1 MSTSEAT
8 SYTFRVVNADG
19 SVFGKGCFTHEGPPA
34 RGAVTIPAASGPK
47 LTELWYSDPLVG
59 TLRLADVRA
68 FAFSPEQFAL
78 QLASGDQSVELKG
91 GSATTAKP
99 GPIAS
104 HRHGGNDFT
113 SQGRSLEFPQPSEA
127 LPEGTQGTA
136 TVSAVDLVVVI
147 DASKSMRPEAVGL
160 SETLNAAME
169 VARTRCPCDLRVT
182 YLGIEGVFQGTR
194 FDTTVRDYLLETAG
208 ANAAELKS
216 RPYTWVAGGK
226 VREDGGRAIE
236 DLSNHFDWRPEAQ
249 RAVFFLGDEGL
260 DGGGDVNARDV
271 VGANKA
277 IQTAQQA
284 RVRVHTYLGVT
295 KAAPWELEALKH
307 EYARVAEETGGQSF
321 LVQQTLEGFQDMLTS
336 VICASKSAPNA
347 AAPARSCC
355 QAAVESPAA
364 TVAASTSYTFRVL
377 GADGGLFGKG
387 CFTHEG
393 PPTQSAVTIPPASGP
408 KLTAFWYHD
417 AIVGSLQLKD
427 VRALSFAPEQFTLEL
442 ANPDNTLDLK
452 AAGAS
457 PAKPGAVSLHR
468 STEGD
473 FASQHRVVEFP
484 RWAEPTVT
492 VTEGQMTVPAVD
504 LVVAIDAS
512 KSMREEAVGL
522 SEMVGSAIKAAQTRC
537 PSNLRVTYL
546 GIEGTFGG
554 TRFTTTVRDYL
565 LQTVGA
571 DEAELKSR
579 RFTWIAGGKVREDGA
594 RTIQDLSAHFDWR
607 TGAQRAIFF
616 LGDEGLNGGGEIAA
630 KDIAAAN
637 HAIEAAVS
645 AEVRVHTYLGAS
657 KVKGLEAL
665 ESEYARVARE
675 TGGQAYTVQRSLSGL
690 QSMLESVICG
700 SKPPPVTT
708 TTEFRCCQACV
719 EDFIAP
725 RPAPPPAPEPAKVVV
740 EDGKLRT
747 LEKVY
752 FASDKDNAI
761 PESLPILDHVFELL
775 RTHTDIK
782 KLRIEAHTDNAGTK
796 TYNQDLSARRAKWVR
811 QYLIQKGIAEERLD
825 SAGFGLTKPI
835 DSNATPQGRANNRRV
850 EFVIVEEQPPPPV
863 TRPM

>member
-1 MSTSEAT
+1 MSTSEAS

-34 RGAVTIPAASGPK
+34 HGAVTIPLASGPK
-47 LTELWYSDPLVG
+47 LTALWYHDPLVG
-59 TLRLADVRA
+59 TLRLENVRA
-68 FAFSPEQFAL
+68 FAFSAEQFAL
-78 QLASGDQSVELKG
+78 QLTSADQAVELKA
-91 GSATTAKP
+91 GSATSAKS
-99 GPIAS
+99 GPVAT
-104 HRHGGNDFT
+104 HRNGGNDFS
-113 SQGRSLEFPQPSEA
+113 SQGRTLEFPQRSEA
-127 LPEGTQGTA
+127 LPEGEENAA

-160 SETLNAAME
+160 SETLNAAIA

-194 FDTTVRDYLLETAG
+194 FDTTVRDYLVQTAG
-208 ANAAELKS
+208 ANEAELRS
-216 RPYTWVAGGK
+216 RPYTWIAGGK
-226 VREDGGRAIE
+226 VREDGARAIE
-236 DLSNHFDWRPEAQ
+236 DLANHFDWRPEAQ

-260 DGGGDVNARDV
+260 NGGGDVNAKDV
-271 VGANKA
+271 AGANRA
-277 IQTAQQA
+277 IQTAQRAQ
-284 RVRVHTYLGVT
+284 VRVHTYLGMT

-321 LVQQTLEGFQDMLTS
+321 LVQQSLEGFEDMLAS
-336 VICASKSAPNA
+336 VICRSKSAPNA
-347 AAPARSCC
+347 VASRGGCC
-355 QAAVESPAA
+355 QSAVESPVAGA
-364 TVAASTSYTFRVL
+364 TATSYTFRVL
-377 GADGGLFGKG
+377 GSDGGLFGKG

-393 PPTQSAVTIPPASGP
+393 PPTQGPVTIPPGSGP

-427 VRALSFAPEQFTLEL
+427 VRALSFSSEQFTLEL

-452 AAGAS
+452 AEGAS
-457 PAKPGAVSLHR
+457 LAKPGAISLHR
-468 STEGD
+468 SKEGD
-473 FASQHRVVEFP
+473 FAGQSRVMEFP
-484 RWAEPTVT
+484 RKAEPTVT
-492 VTEGQMTVPAVD
+492 ITEGQVTVPAVD

-522 SEMVGSAIKAAQTRC
+522 SEMVGSAIKVAQGRC

-546 GIEGTFGG
+546 GIEGIFEG

-565 LQTVGA
+565 MQTAGA
-571 DEAELKSR
+571 NEAEIKSR
-579 RFTWIAGGKVREDGA
+579 RYTWIAGGKVREDGA

-607 TGAQRAIFF
+607 TGAQRAVFF
-616 LGDEGLNGGGEIAA
+616 LGDEGLNAGGEVAA
-630 KDIAAAN
+630 RDIVAAN
-637 HAIEAAVS
+637 RAIEAAQA

-657 KVKGLEAL
+657 KMKGLEAL

-690 QSMLESVICG
+690 QSMLEGVICG

-708 TTEFRCCQACV
+708 VEEFRCCQSCV

-796 TYNQDLSARRAKWVR
+796 AYNQDLSARRAKWVR
-811 QYLIQKGIAEERLD
+811 QYLIQKGIGEERLD
-825 SAGFGLTKPI
+825 SAGFGMTKPI

-850 EFVIVEEQPPPPV
+850 EFVIVEEQPPQP
-863 TRPM
+863 TSRPM